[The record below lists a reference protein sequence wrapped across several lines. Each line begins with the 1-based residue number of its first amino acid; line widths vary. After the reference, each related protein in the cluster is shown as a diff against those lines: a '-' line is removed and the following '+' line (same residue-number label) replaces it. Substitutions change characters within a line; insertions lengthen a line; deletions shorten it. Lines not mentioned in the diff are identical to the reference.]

1 MQHPFFLVVF
11 AALLLAGCNK
21 SSNEQQPQQAAQTQP
36 KNQDPHDLK
45 ALADE
50 LSKDVFVEETNA
62 QPIITADGKIQID
75 WTYIDTK
82 EPRADLTHYDYPI
95 ALDSQAVK
103 NYADAYHI
111 SAKQA
116 QHSIVVA
123 MAAPEALGKILDQL
137 TGKYLGHHISDG
149 DNITLTIYTT
159 SDVLPQ
165 KRDYVFADSF
175 GKGLVLPVIITVPKN
190 PPKSTQKQI

>member
-1 MQHPFFLVVF
+1 MKPSFFILLSG
-11 AALLLAGCNK
+11 ALLMNACDKQATEHNLQL
-21 SSNEQQPQQAAQTQP
+21 SSPPN
-36 KNQDPHDLK
+36 NPHDLK
-45 ALADE
+45 ALADTLGTDTAE
-50 LSKDVFVEETNA
+50 AEPTIK
-62 QPIITADGKIQID
+62 PITTTDGKIQID

-111 SAKQA
+111 STKQA

-159 SDVLPQ
+159 NDVIPQ
-165 KRDYVFADSF
+165 KRDYIFADSF
-175 GKGLVLPVIITVPKN
+175 GKGLVLPVIITPK
-190 PPKSTQKQI
+190 PS